1 MEAVNSFVD
10 RIVEA
15 TNQGNWQE
23 ALDAWNE
30 LSQVAE
36 SEGQNEKILEVYQ
49 GLSAMGVSMAEIVR
63 NVHNTDE

>member
-23 ALDAWNE
+23 ALDTWNE

-49 GLSAMGVSMAEIVR
+49 GLSEVGVSMAEIVR
-63 NVHNTDE
+63 NVYDANE

>member
-1 MEAVNSFVD
+1 MDAVDSFVD

-15 TNQGNWQE
+15 TNQAEWQK

-30 LSQVAE
+30 LSQIAE

-49 GLSAMGVSMAEIVR
+49 GLSEVGVSMAEIVR
-63 NVHNTDE
+63 NVHGPNE

>member
-1 MEAVNSFVD
+1 MDAVDSFVD

-30 LSQVAE
+30 LSQKAE
-36 SEGQNEKILEVYQ
+36 AAGQNEKILEVYQ
-49 GLSAMGVSMAEIVR
+49 GLSEVGVSMAEIVR
-63 NVHNTDE
+63 NVHDTDE